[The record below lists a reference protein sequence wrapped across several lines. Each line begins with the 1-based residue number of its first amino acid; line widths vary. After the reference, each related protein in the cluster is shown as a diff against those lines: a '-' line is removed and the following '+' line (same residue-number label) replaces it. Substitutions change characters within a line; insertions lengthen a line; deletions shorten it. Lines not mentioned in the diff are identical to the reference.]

1 MKTGLIIRKQT
12 MKTSDQAVL
21 VLIIK
26 EYGFLGSQIY
36 TPNSN
41 QHTHFK
47 FTQLKN
53 TNIHPMGFLGFGVL
67 H

>member
-26 EYGFLGSQIY
+26 EYGFLRPQIY
-36 TPNSN
+36 TPNIKLAHLIN
-41 QHTHFK
+41 
-47 FTQLKN
+47 
-53 TNIHPMGFLGFGVL
+53 
-67 H
+67 